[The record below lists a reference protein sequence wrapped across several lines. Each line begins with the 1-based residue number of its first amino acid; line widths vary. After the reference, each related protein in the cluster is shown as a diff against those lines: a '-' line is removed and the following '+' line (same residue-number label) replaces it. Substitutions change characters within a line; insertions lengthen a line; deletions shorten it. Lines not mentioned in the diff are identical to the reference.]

1 LNINT
6 TVLNIRSK
14 WATVFPLLPLSLQLA
29 PGNAKPPYAVLR
41 LSSIT
46 PNEPTTTY
54 RDWQMTGTFYLFD
67 ISDTAIIAT
76 TQTLV
81 DAFDRGVITGID
93 SSLVQSAEIDVNYTD
108 QGALWSSSVPVEFRW
123 TT

>member
-1 LNINT
+1 
-6 TVLNIRSK
+6 
-14 WATVFPLLPLSLQLA
+14 
-29 PGNAKPPYAVLR
+29 
-41 LSSIT
+41 
-46 PNEPTTTY
+46 
-54 RDWQMTGTFYLFD
+54 MTGTFYLFD
-67 ISDTAIIAT
+67 TSDTAIIAT

-81 DAFDRGVITGID
+81 DAFDRGTITGID

>member
-1 LNINT
+1 MNIAT
-6 TVLNIRSK
+6 TIQNIRSK
-14 WATVFPLLPLSLQLA
+14 WASVFPDLPLSFQLA
-29 PGNAKPPYAVLR
+29 QTTAKPPYAVVS

-67 ISDTAIIAT
+67 VSDTAIIAK

-81 DAFDRGVITGID
+81 DAFDRGTITGID

-108 QGALWSSSVPVEFRW
+108 QSALWSSSVPVEFRW